1 MHLTSSQGSRVEF
14 EKLAKQNLRK
24 SHVFA
29 TWPCG
34 NDAIITCNVKLVLAG
49 LPTLVAA
56 GLVGDAIKPN
66 AYHRN
71 SGKTSGI

>member
-1 MHLTSSQGSRVEF
+1 ML
-14 EKLAKQNLRK
+14 
-24 SHVFA
+24 A

-34 NDAIITCNVKLVLAG
+34 NDVIITCNVKLALAG

-71 SGKTSGI
+71 SGKICGI